1 MNKKQKTIPLNV
13 KHTIADLRI
22 RSGLSQIELAKEFGV
37 SKATIGNWEKDSSRI
52 DFNSAQ
58 KISKFFRIPIE
69 YIYFGSIKE
78 FREKLKRAIEWKF
91 NSSKE

>member
-78 FREKLKRAIEWKF
+78 FREKLKRAIV
-91 NSSKE
+91 

>member
-22 RSGLSQIELAKEFGV
+22 RSELSQIELAKEFGV

>member
-58 KISKFFRIPIE
+58 KIISN
-69 YIYFGSIKE
+69 YILSVKVSI
-78 FREKLKRAIEWKF
+78 AINYDCFKQKQYSF
-91 NSSKE
+91 SDF